1 MKTAT
6 PSTTWFN
13 RSQLSLI
20 SLSLISITIHLTW
33 LTLDRSQPA
42 WDQAGHLTGVLNFQ
56 RVLTQ
61 IQIFSPDWW
70 HDLWAQAT
78 SYRAPL
84 IYLLTVP
91 LFNIFGKSFHSGI
104 LVNLLFIPV
113 IVYSTY
119 YLAKRAFD
127 DRIGLWAAGICL
139 MSPALLSFQLDYL
152 LDYGIVAI
160 TLLNLLLLTLWKDAS
175 TKLAS
180 WQWSLLFGFLFGCLM
195 LTKPTGFLFLFVPVG
210 FLLGSFVKSRN
221 WLGLCQA
228 GLVLIIAWLIFG
240 GWFGQNWL
248 TIITSAIAAN
258 GMGTAEG
265 DPPGNTLAGWLYYV
279 QLLPELISLP
289 ILIMAIG
296 FTTIWLFKRSRYP
309 GPIQSPQ
316 VIWLLI
322 YLVGGYVFCSLA
334 TNKDGRFIS
343 PVLPVAS
350 IFIAYFLNLCQS
362 IWFDRLRW
370 FTVGLNSL
378 LLLIHILPIPG
389 TDGLRGMT
397 QFGYSYPPMA
407 QVKPEL
413 SNQSLIQSIV
423 DNQPYLRSTIGSM
436 VSSREINFE
445 NLDFYGH
452 VKNFQVYVREFI
464 GSANEEKQLIEQDI
478 KAFNWYALKTGDV
491 GKINKKLIPI
501 VERDPDLQL
510 HQSWQTRDGSILKL
524 YRRKNI
530 PIVVEPLTEKLKNV
544 RLERVIIAPSS
555 GASIDTTYQLS
566 GDRAALQQGLLLLN
580 WQSNGQTWTHDRG
593 IGRGELYLDG
603 TKIPSFRVTEHS
615 AMLPPAKLPLDSYR
629 LTATYLDRQTGKA
642 YPLAVPTIEIQPTPD
657 RPAELDFITQLHQLS
672 KPFAQGKIDP
682 VFSKIA
688 ILNQYDP
695 IQDYLVQAQQSIEYR
710 LVGKASRQEN
720 RGDNNLGLRYTLA
733 LTQAL
738 QRQID
743 PLLDNL
749 TKITQQDPQNPSAW
763 TYLGVVRLYNWQ
775 PQAAEAMLNK
785 AEALPSPPAALAT
798 LKIVSAIFRFD
809 LPQLIHRLQSG
820 AK

>member
-1 MKTAT
+1 MMKTAT
-6 PSTTWFN
+6 PPTAWFN
-13 RSQLSLI
+13 RAQLVLI
-20 SLSLISITIHLTW
+20 SLSLISIVIHLTW
-33 LTLDRSQPA
+33 LALDQSQPA
-42 WDQAGHLTGVLNFQ
+42 WDQAGHLTGVINFQ
-56 RVLTQ
+56 TVLSR

-113 IVYSTY
+113 IIYSTY
-119 YLAKRAFD
+119 YLGKRAFD
-127 DRIGLWAAGICL
+127 DRIGLWAAGMCL

-160 TLLNLLLLTLWKDAS
+160 TILSFLLLTLWKDAA

-180 WQWSLLFGFLFGCLM
+180 WQWSLLFGILFGCLM
-195 LTKPTGFLFLFVPVG
+195 LTKPTGFLFLLVPGV
-210 FLLGSFVKSRN
+210 FLLGSFIRSRN
-221 WLGLCQA
+221 WLGLLQS
-228 GLVLIIAWLIFG
+228 GLVLIVTWLIFG

-258 GMGTAEG
+258 GMGAGEG

-289 ILIMAIG
+289 ILITAIG
-296 FTTIWLFKRSRYP
+296 CTVIWLFKRSKYP
-309 GPIQSPQ
+309 GSIQSQQ
-316 VIWLLI
+316 VIWLLL
-322 YLVGGYVFCSLA
+322 YFVGAYVFCSLA

-343 PVLPVAS
+343 PILPVAS
-350 IFIAYFLNLCQS
+350 IFIAYILNLCQS
-362 IWFDRLRW
+362 VWFDRLRW
-370 FTVGLNSL
+370 FTVGLNGL
-378 LLLIHILPIPG
+378 LLLIHVLPIPG
-389 TDGLRGMT
+389 TDSLRNIT
-397 QFGYSYPPMA
+397 QIGYSYPPMA

-413 SNQSLIQSIV
+413 SNQALIQSIV

-452 VKNFQVYVREFI
+452 VQNSQVYAREFI

-478 KAFNWYALKTGDV
+478 KAFNWYALKTGDI
-491 GKINKKLIPI
+491 GKINQKLIPI
-501 VERDPDLQL
+501 VERNPDLQL
-510 HQSWQTRDGSILKL
+510 HQSWKTRDGSILKL
-524 YRRKNI
+524 YRRKDI
-530 PIVVEPLTEKLKNV
+530 PIVVEPLAEKIEQV
-544 RLERVIIAPSS
+544 RLEKVIIAPSA
-555 GASIDTTYQLS
+555 GRSIETTYQLS
-566 GDRAALQQGLLLLN
+566 GDRAALKHGLLLLN
-580 WQSNGQTWTHDRG
+580 WQSGDRTWTHDRG
-593 IGRGELYLDG
+593 IGRGELHFEG
-603 TKIPSFRVTEHS
+603 TNILSFRVTEHS
-615 AMLPPAKLPLDSYR
+615 AMLPPAKLPLDSYQ
-629 LTATYLDRQTGKA
+629 LTATYLDRQTGKT
-642 YPLAVPTIEIQPTPD
+642 YPLAVPKIEIRSITD
-657 RPAELDFITQLHQLS
+657 RPAELDLITKLHQLS
-672 KPFAQGKIDP
+672 EPFAQGKIDP
-682 VFSKIA
+682 VFSQIA
-688 ILNQYDP
+688 IFNQADP
-695 IQDYLVQAQQSIEYR
+695 IQDYLVQAQQAIEYR
-710 LVGKASRQEN
+710 LD
-720 RGDNNLGLRYTLA
+720 RGDPNLGWRYTLA

-775 PQAAEAMLNK
+775 PQSAETVFKK

-809 LPQLIHRLQSG
+809 LPQVLHRLQPV

>member
-1 MKTAT
+1 MMKTAT
-6 PSTTWFN
+6 PPTAWFN
-13 RSQLSLI
+13 RAQLVLI
-20 SLSLISITIHLTW
+20 SLSLISIVIHLTW
-33 LTLDRSQPA
+33 LALDQSQPA
-42 WDQAGHLTGVLNFQ
+42 WDQAGHLTGVINFQ
-56 RVLTQ
+56 TVLSR

-113 IVYSTY
+113 IIYSTY
-119 YLAKRAFD
+119 YLGKRAFD
-127 DRIGLWAAGICL
+127 DRIGLWAAGMCL

-160 TLLNLLLLTLWKDAS
+160 TILSFLLLTLWKDAA

-180 WQWSLLFGFLFGCLM
+180 WQWSLLFGILFGCLM
-195 LTKPTGFLFLFVPVG
+195 LTKPTGFLFLLVPGV
-210 FLLGSFVKSRN
+210 FLLGSFIRSRN
-221 WLGLCQA
+221 WLGLLQS
-228 GLVLIIAWLIFG
+228 GLVLIVTWLIFG

-258 GMGTAEG
+258 EMGAGEG

-289 ILIMAIG
+289 ILITAIG
-296 FTTIWLFKRSRYP
+296 CTVIWLFKRSKYP
-309 GPIQSPQ
+309 GSIQSQQ
-316 VIWLLI
+316 VIWLLL
-322 YLVGGYVFCSLA
+322 YFVGAYVFCSLA

-343 PVLPVAS
+343 PILPVAS
-350 IFIAYFLNLCQS
+350 IFIAYILNLCQS
-362 IWFDRLRW
+362 VWFDRLRW
-370 FTVGLNSL
+370 FTVGLNGL
-378 LLLIHILPIPG
+378 LLLIHVLPIPG
-389 TDGLRGMT
+389 TDSLRNIT
-397 QFGYSYPPMA
+397 QIGYSYPPMA

-413 SNQSLIQSIV
+413 SNQALIQSIV

-452 VKNFQVYVREFI
+452 VQNSQVYAREFI

-478 KAFNWYALKTGDV
+478 KAFNWYALKTGDI
-491 GKINKKLIPI
+491 GKINQKLIPI
-501 VERDPDLQL
+501 VERNPDLQL
-510 HQSWQTRDGSILKL
+510 HQSWKTRDGSILKL
-524 YRRKNI
+524 YRRKDI
-530 PIVVEPLTEKLKNV
+530 PIVVEPLAEKIEQV
-544 RLERVIIAPSS
+544 RLEKVIIAPSA
-555 GASIDTTYQLS
+555 GRSIETTYQLS
-566 GDRAALQQGLLLLN
+566 GDRAALKHGLLLLN
-580 WQSNGQTWTHDRG
+580 WQSGDRTWTHDRG
-593 IGRGELYLDG
+593 IGRGELHFEG
-603 TKIPSFRVTEHS
+603 TNILSFRVTEHS
-615 AMLPPAKLPLDSYR
+615 AMLPPAKLPLDSYQ
-629 LTATYLDRQTGKA
+629 LTATYLDRQTGKT
-642 YPLAVPTIEIQPTPD
+642 YPLAVPKIEIRSITD
-657 RPAELDFITQLHQLS
+657 RPAELDLITKLHQLS
-672 KPFAQGKIDP
+672 EPFAQGKIDP
-682 VFSKIA
+682 VFSQIA
-688 ILNQYDP
+688 IFNQADP
-695 IQDYLVQAQQSIEYR
+695 IQDYLVQAQQAIEYR
-710 LVGKASRQEN
+710 LD
-720 RGDNNLGLRYTLA
+720 RGDPNLGWRYTLA

-775 PQAAEAMLNK
+775 PQSAETVFKK

-809 LPQLIHRLQSG
+809 LPQVLHRLQPV

>member
-1 MKTAT
+1 MMKNPITQT
-6 PSTTWFN
+6 QRWLK
-13 RSQLSLI
+13 REQLVLI
-20 SLSLISITIHLTW
+20 LLSLISITIHLTW
-33 LTLDRSQPA
+33 LAIDRSQPA

-61 IQIFSPDWW
+61 IQILSPDWW

-113 IVYSTY
+113 IIYSTY
-119 YLAKRAFD
+119 YLGKRAFD
-127 DRIGLWAAGICL
+127 DLIGLWAAGICL

-160 TLLNLLLLTLWKDAS
+160 TILSFLVLTLWKDAA

-180 WQWSLLFGFLFGCLM
+180 WQWSSIFGLLLGCLM
-195 LTKPTGFLFLFVPVG
+195 LTKPTGFLFLFVPG
-210 FLLGSFVKSRN
+210 IFLLGSLIRSRN
-221 WLGLCQA
+221 WIGLLQS

-289 ILIMAIG
+289 ILITAIG
-296 FTTIWLFKRSRYP
+296 FTAIWLFKRSKYP
-309 GPIQSPQ
+309 GAVRSQQ
-316 VIWLLI
+316 VIWLLL
-322 YLVGGYVFCSLA
+322 YLIGGYVFCSLA

-343 PVLPVAS
+343 PILPVAS
-350 IFIAYFLNLCQS
+350 IFLAYILNLCQS
-362 IWFDRLRW
+362 LWFDRLRW

-389 TDGLRGMT
+389 TDSLRGMT
-397 QFGYSYPPMA
+397 QIGYSYPPMA
-407 QVKPEL
+407 QVKLEP
-413 SNQSLIQSIV
+413 SNQALIQSIV

-452 VKNFQVYVREFI
+452 VKNFQVYAREFI
-464 GSANEEKQLIEQDI
+464 GSANEEKQLIEQDV
-478 KAFNWYALKTGDV
+478 KAFNWYALKTGDI
-491 GKINKKLIPI
+491 GKINQKLIPI

-510 HQSWQTRDGSILKL
+510 HQSWKTRDGSILKL

-530 PIVVEPLTEKLKNV
+530 PIVVEPLAETIKTV
-544 RLERVIIAPSS
+544 RLEQVIIAPSS
-555 GASIDTTYQLS
+555 GRSIDTTYQLS
-566 GDRAALQQGLLLLN
+566 GDRSALKHGLLLLD
-580 WQSNGQTWTHDRG
+580 WQSGDRTWTHDRG

-603 TKIPSFRVTEHS
+603 TNIQSFRVTEHS

-629 LTATYLDRQTGKA
+629 LTAIYLDRQTGKT
-642 YPLAVPTIEIQPTPD
+642 YPLAVPKIEIQPITNH
-657 RPAELDFITQLHQLS
+657 PAELDLITKLHQLS
-672 KPFAQGKIDP
+672 QPFAQGKIDP

-688 ILNQYDP
+688 IFNQTDP
-695 IQDYLVQAQQSIEYR
+695 IQDYLVQAQQAIEYR
-710 LVGKASRQEN
+710 LN

-749 TKITQQDPQNPSAW
+749 TKMTQQDPQNSSAW

-775 PQAAEAMLNK
+775 PQSAETVFKK

-798 LKIVSAIFRFD
+798 LKIVSAIFRGD
-809 LPQLIHRLQSG
+809 LPEVIHRIR
-820 AK
+820 